1 MKEQVVVYD
10 TTLRDGAQSVGV
22 TFSMYDKLQVM
33 EALDDMGMH
42 YIEAGWPGSNPKDA
56 AFFEAAQSAQL
67 RNARLAAFGSTRMK
81 NTRVEEDRN
90 LDLLLRSNVPV
101 ITIFGK
107 AWDLHAVEALG
118 TTPEENL
125 EMVYS
130 SVKYLKERVDEVVF
144 DAEHYFDGVKANPE
158 YALACLNA
166 AVDAGADWLVLC
178 DTNGGAMPDVF
189 QRETEKVVSQ
199 YALPVGVHAHNDSDS
214 AVGNTL
220 LGVGAGARMVQGTIN
235 GLGERCGNANLCSV
249 LPNLSI
255 KQNYPTVGD
264 NNLRKLQGVS
274 HFVSE
279 MSNTTPYEHMPYVGQ
294 HAFSHK
300 GGIHVSAVRKNPQT
314 YEHIDPSLVGNSRF
328 TTVSEL
334 SGKSNILEKTK
345 NMGLDEELSSETAK
359 KIVEKVKELE
369 SQGYH
374 FEGAEASF
382 ELLSAALMGSLKEYF
397 TLHGYRVMIWNNG
410 DGNTWSEAT
419 IKASVPEHISHEQG
433 HTEPVEHTS
442 ADGNGP
448 VEALD
453 KALRKVLEKFYPH
466 IKKTR
471 LTDYKVRIL
480 NEESGT
486 CALTRVIINT
496 ADEETSWGT
505 VGVSENIIEASWQ
518 ALTDSLIYKLK
529 KDEAKQRAAAGKEPN
544 KGPAGGPVDHG
555 KEHVYGRVH

>member
-1 MKEQVVVYD
+1 MNEQVLVYD

-22 TFSMYDKLQVM
+22 TFSLYDKLRVM
-33 EALDDMGMH
+33 ETLDDMGMH

-56 AFFEAAQSAQL
+56 AFFQQAQSIKL
-67 RNARLAAFGSTRMK
+67 RNARLTAFGSTRMK
-81 NTRVEEDRN
+81 NNPPEKDRN

-101 ITIFGK
+101 IALFGK
-107 AWDLHAVEALG
+107 AWELHAVEALG
-118 TTPEENL
+118 VTPEENL
-125 EMVYS
+125 EMIYS
-130 SVKYLKERVDEVVF
+130 SVKYLKERVEEVVF
-144 DAEHYFDGVKANPE
+144 DAEHYFDGAKANPE
-158 YALACLNA
+158 YAFACLNA
-166 AVDAGADWLVLC
+166 AVEAGADWLVLC
-178 DTNGGAMPDVF
+178 DTNGGSLPGEF
-189 QRETEKVVSQ
+189 QRETEKVVARYS
-199 YALPVGVHAHNDSDS
+199 LPVGVHAHNDSDV
-214 AVGNTL
+214 AVANSL
-220 LGVGAGARMVQGTIN
+220 LGVAAGARMVQGTIN

-249 LPNLSI
+249 LPNLTL
-255 KQNYPTVGD
+255 KHGYRTVGE
-264 NNLRKLQGVS
+264 NNIRKLQKVS

-279 MSNTTPYEHMPYVGQ
+279 MSNTTPIEHMPYVGQ

-314 YEHIDPSLVGNSRF
+314 YEHINPELVGNARF

-334 SGKSNILEKTK
+334 SGKSNIIEKAK
-345 NMGLDEELSSETAK
+345 NMRLGQEVSSETAG

-382 ELLSAALMGSLKEYF
+382 ELLSAALMGELKEYF
-397 TLHGYRVMIWNNG
+397 TLHGYRIMIWNNG

-419 IKASVPEHISHEQG
+419 IKASVPEDVSHQQG
-433 HTEPVEHTS
+433 HSEPVEHTS

-466 IKKTR
+466 IKNTR

-496 ADEETSWGT
+496 SDEETSWGT

-529 KDEAKQRAAAGKEPN
+529 KDEATQKAN
-544 KGPAGGPVDHG
+544 KG
-555 KEHVYGRVH
+555 KEHVYGTVH

>member
-1 MKEQVVVYD
+1 MSNQVKVYD

-22 TFSMYDKLQVM
+22 TFSLHDKLRVM

-56 AFFEAAQSAQL
+56 AFFEAAQSVQL
-67 RNARLAAFGSTRMK
+67 RNSRLAAFGSTRMK
-81 NTRVEEDRN
+81 NTKVEQDRN

-107 AWDLHAVEALG
+107 SWDLHVLEALG
-118 TTPEENL
+118 TSPEENL
-125 EMVYS
+125 EMIYS
-130 SVKYLKERVDEVVF
+130 SVRYLKSRVDEVVF
-144 DAEHYFDGVKANPE
+144 DAEHYYDGVKANPE
-158 YALACLNA
+158 YAFATLNA
-166 AVDAGADWLVLC
+166 AAEAGADWLVLC
-178 DTNGGAMPDVF
+178 DTNGGTLPDVF
-189 QRETEKVVSQ
+189 QYETEKVIDRYSV
-199 YALPVGVHAHNDSDS
+199 PIGVHAHNDSDS
-214 AVGNTL
+214 AVANSL
-220 LGVGAGARMVQGTIN
+220 LGVGAGAKMVQGTIN

-249 LPNLSI
+249 VPNLSL
-255 KQNYPTVGD
+255 KQSYSTVGKE
-264 NNLRKLQGVS
+264 NISKLQKVS

-279 MSNTTPYEHMPYVGQ
+279 MSNTTPIEHMPFVGQ

-300 GGIHVSAVRKNPQT
+300 GGIHVSAVRKNPLT
-314 YEHIDPSLVGNSRF
+314 YEHIDPELVGNSRF

-334 SGKSNILEKTK
+334 SGKSNIIEKTK
-345 NMGLDEELSSETAK
+345 NMGLGQELSGEAAG

-397 TLHGYRVMIWNNG
+397 TLHGYRIMIWNNG

-419 IKASVPEHISHEQG
+419 IKASVPEDVSHQQG
-433 HTEPVEHTS
+433 HSEAVEHTS
-442 ADGNGP
+442 ADGSGP

-466 IKKTR
+466 IKNTR

-496 ADEETSWGT
+496 SDEETSWGT

-529 KDEAKQRAAAGKEPN
+529 KDEAKRAADGGKTDASVN
-544 KGPAGGPVDHG
+544 YG
-555 KEHVYGRVH
+555 KEHVYGTIY

>member
-1 MKEQVVVYD
+1 MKDQVLVYD

-22 TFSMYDKLQVM
+22 TFSLYDKLRVM
-33 EALDDMGMH
+33 ETLDDMGMH

-56 AFFEAAQSAQL
+56 AFFQEAQSIQL

-81 NTRVEEDRN
+81 NTTAEKDRN

-101 ITIFGK
+101 ITLFGK
-107 AWDLHAVEALG
+107 AWELHAIEALG
-118 TTPEENL
+118 ATPEQNL
-125 EMVYS
+125 EMIYS

-144 DAEHYFDGVKANPE
+144 DAEHYYDGAKANSE

-178 DTNGGAMPDVF
+178 DTNGGTLPSDF
-189 QRETEKVVSQ
+189 QRETEKVVSR
-199 YALPVGVHAHNDSDS
+199 YSLPVGVHAHNDSDV
-214 AVGNTL
+214 AVANSL
-220 LGVGAGARMVQGTIN
+220 LGVASGARMVQGTIN

-249 LPNLSI
+249 LPNLSL
-255 KQNYPTVGD
+255 KHGYRTVGE
-264 NNLRKLQGVS
+264 NNIRKLQSVS

-279 MSNTTPYEHMPYVGQ
+279 MSNTTPLEHMPYVGQ

-300 GGIHVSAVRKNPQT
+300 GGIHVSAVRKNPLT
-314 YEHIDPSLVGNSRF
+314 YEHINPELVGNSRF

-334 SGKSNILEKTK
+334 SGKSNIIEKTK
-345 NMGLDEELSSETAK
+345 SMGLGQEVSSETAGR
-359 KIVEKVKELE
+359 IVEKVKELE

-433 HTEPVEHTS
+433 HTDAVEHTS

-466 IKKTR
+466 IKNTR

-496 ADEETSWGT
+496 SDEETSWGT

-529 KDEAKQRAAAGKEPN
+529 KDEAKQKSENGKEQ
-544 KGPAGGPVDHG
+544 
-555 KEHVYGRVH
+555 VYGTVH

>member
-1 MKEQVVVYD
+1 MSNQVKVYD

-22 TFSMYDKLQVM
+22 TFSLHDKLRVM
-33 EALDDMGMH
+33 EALDDIGMH

-56 AFFEAAQSAQL
+56 AFFEAAQSV
-67 RNARLAAFGSTRMK
+67 RLGNSRLTAFGSTRMK
-81 NTRVEEDRN
+81 NTKAEQDRN

-107 AWDLHAVEALG
+107 SWDLHVVEALG

-125 EMVYS
+125 EMIYS
-130 SVKYLKERVDEVVF
+130 SVRYLKSRVDEVVF

-158 YALACLNA
+158 YAFATLNA
-166 AVDAGADWLVLC
+166 AAEAGADWLVLC
-178 DTNGGAMPDVF
+178 DTNGGTLPDVF
-189 QRETEKVVSQ
+189 QRETEKVIDRYSV
-199 YALPVGVHAHNDSDS
+199 PVGVHAHNDSDS
-214 AVGNTL
+214 AVANSL
-220 LGVGAGARMVQGTIN
+220 LGVGAGAKMVQGTIN
-235 GLGERCGNANLCSV
+235 GLGERCVNANLCSV
-249 LPNLSI
+249 VPNLSL
-255 KQNYPTVGD
+255 KQSYITVGEE
-264 NNLRKLQGVS
+264 NIRKLQKIS

-279 MSNTTPYEHMPYVGQ
+279 MSNTTPIEHMPFVGQ

-300 GGIHVSAVRKNPQT
+300 GGIHVSAVRKNPLT
-314 YEHIDPSLVGNSRF
+314 YEHIEPERIGNSRF
-328 TTVSEL
+328 TTISEL
-334 SGKSNILEKTK
+334 SGKSTIIEKTR
-345 NMGLDEELSSETAK
+345 NMGLAQELSAEEAG

-410 DGNTWSEAT
+410 DGKTWSEAT

-442 ADGNGP
+442 ADGHGP

-453 KALRKVLEKFYPH
+453 KALRKVLEKFYPQLRS
-466 IKKTR
+466 TR

-480 NEESGT
+480 NEEAGT
-486 CALTRVIINT
+486 SALTRVVIT
-496 ADEETSWGT
+496 SRDEEESWGT

-529 KDEAKQRAAAGKEPN
+529 KDEAKQTTEGGKADASVEN
-544 KGPAGGPVDHG
+544 E
-555 KEHVYGRVH
+555 KEHVYGTIY